1 MSLEKYWELLR
12 KVDDLYQ
19 AGKYKEVI
27 EFLKDVPNQYADRK
41 PAIYYPQI
49 CAASKLEQYDL
60 SIQLIREILDEG
72 GWYSE
77 MVLRQSPS
85 LKPLQDM
92 PEFEE
97 LLKISVERS
106 KQVSSPDH
114 NITIIPDN
122 INPPYPLMLALHA
135 GSGFIEEEFESWK
148 TIVDQGYIL
157 GMPRSSNVFWSG
169 KDSAYWP
176 DHESASNQI
185 KAYVDKINVNNAL
198 DLEGT
203 ILGGLSSGGELA
215 IWLALTNTI
224 PMCGFIVVAPGG
236 QWMNDPDKWKPLI
249 EQTKNQ
255 DLQGLI
261 ILGEEDKAVPH
272 DSIQQLVNM
281 LNDGGI
287 HCRLLKYPGL
297 GHWYP
302 PDFADILTSFIE
314 EINLVKR

>member
-1 MSLEKYWELLR
+1 MSLEKYWEFLR
-12 KVDDLYQ
+12 KVNDLYQ

-27 EFLKDVPNQYADRK
+27 DFLKDVPNQYPDRK
-41 PAIYYPQI
+41 PAIYYHQI
-49 CAASKLEQYDL
+49 CAASKLSQYDL
-60 SIQLIREILDEG
+60 SIQLIQEILDEG

-85 LKPLQDM
+85 LKPLQDI
-92 PEFEE
+92 PEFEK

-106 KQVSSPDH
+106 KHVSSSEH
-114 NITIIPDN
+114 NITLIPDKT
-122 INPPYPLMLALHA
+122 NPPYPLMLALHA

-185 KAYVDKINVNNAL
+185 KAYVEKINIDNTL
-198 DLEGT
+198 DLERT

-215 IWLALTNTI
+215 IWLALTNPI
-224 PMCGFIVVAPGG
+224 PICGFIVVAPGG
-236 QWMNDPDKWKPLI
+236 QWMNDPDKWKSIIKDTRNKEL
-249 EQTKNQ
+249 K
-255 DLQGLI
+255 GLI

-272 DSIQQLVNM
+272 ESIHQLVNM
-281 LNDGGI
+281 LNDRGI
-287 HCRLLKYPGL
+287 SCQFIKYPGL

-302 PDFADILTSFIE
+302 PDFTDILTSFTN
-314 EINLVKR
+314 EINSGKR